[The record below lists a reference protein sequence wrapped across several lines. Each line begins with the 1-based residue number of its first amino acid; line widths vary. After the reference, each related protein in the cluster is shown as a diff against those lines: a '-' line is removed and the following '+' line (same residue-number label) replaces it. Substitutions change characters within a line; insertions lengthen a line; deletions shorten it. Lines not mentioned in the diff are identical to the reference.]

1 MAAFGSCTSILWRDR
16 PSGQGTPDTERC
28 ESVCVFSTNL
38 KFSRLGN
45 SVQEKLLNAFWE
57 NVAKERKRGGSYCR
71 WQEGFRVLG
80 LCPQLGGLLQASL
93 GLVGEWVA
101 TLLGLQ

>member
-1 MAAFGSCTSILWRDR
+1 
-16 PSGQGTPDTERC
+16 
-28 ESVCVFSTNL
+28 V
-38 KFSRLGN
+38 
-45 SVQEKLLNAFWE
+45 
-57 NVAKERKRGGSYCR
+57 VA
-71 WQEGFRVLG
+71 G